1 MKEIEIS
8 YKIIVENGLK
18 VALTR
23 AIPINVIDAKVL
35 INFKNKRRKEENQI
49 QQEKVENKKR

>member
-1 MKEIEIS
+1 MTKTDT
-8 YKIIVENGLK
+8 KDK
-18 VALTR
+18 VGLTR